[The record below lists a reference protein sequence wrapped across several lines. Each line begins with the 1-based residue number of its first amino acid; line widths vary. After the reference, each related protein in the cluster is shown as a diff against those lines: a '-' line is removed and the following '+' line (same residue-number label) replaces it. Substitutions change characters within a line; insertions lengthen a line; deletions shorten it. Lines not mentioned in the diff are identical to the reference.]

1 MLRADDCVC
10 DLRASRLPRFSLWR
24 FRRAR
29 SPISHP
35 RSAAPA
41 ANAFAHP
48 NTRAARLQLL
58 GLVIGAFGGVFFG
71 LSGAKSPYSGFLVA
85 YGGVLFVLN
94 GFATL
99 VRHHL
104 TCRGQDCCVL
114 DGGASG
120 GRCNCYAAFQRWVY
134 SLMTIV
140 LAAMSALLALLLYTG
155 AISKALEEDLG
166 KDDKT
171 GLVHAMITS
180 KGLAYLLMGVTA
192 IQVLAVVLA
201 CTSASFKAESSYKP
215 LKQRDAKRAQD
226 AMARKQRKQEEE
238 ASKYT
243 GEHASMHRLYD
254 NFKPARLQKEKKFQF
269 RNLFGGR
276 SSV

>member
-1 MLRADDCVC
+1 M
-10 DLRASRLPRFSLWR
+10 
-24 FRRAR
+24 
-29 SPISHP
+29 
-35 RSAAPA
+35 
-41 ANAFAHP
+41 
-48 NTRAARLQLL
+48 L
-58 GLVIGAFGGVFFG
+58 GLAIGAFGGIFFG

-94 GFATL
+94 GFAML

-120 GRCNCYAAFQRWVY
+120 GGCNCYALFQRWVY
-134 SLMTIV
+134 SLATFV
-140 LAAMSALLALLLYTG
+140 LAVISALLAVLLYTG
-155 AISKALEEDLG
+155 TISKQIEDDLG

-192 IQVLAVVLA
+192 IQILAIALA
-201 CTSASFKAESSYKP
+201 CTSAGFKAERGAYKP
-215 LKQRDAKRAQD
+215 LKQHNTKSAQD

-243 GEHASMHRLYD
+243 GKHAAMHRLYD
-254 NFKPARLQKEKKFQF
+254 GFKPAKLQQQKKFQF
-269 RNLFGGR
+269 RSLLGGR